1 MPTNIAKP
9 ISFSSNG
16 IKASWLSNVKDYY
29 INEKSIV
36 VNLGLDKAWITSTPE
51 TYLLPFSS
59 SILKDVSI
67 IKADSVFL
75 ITVHDQNNIGA
86 IILDDH
92 WHHLGELIKFPRDI
106 PLWRSPQHELGIVEF
121 DPYVVTGMSDEN
133 DPCRLKQYQVKVNL
147 WYAPAQTSAAI
158 HNKHADP
165 DFLEVHTQIYGHG
178 RMQKFHTKDS
188 NTLYED
194 LLLSPGQ
201 THRPMANIDID
212 QKFVYPWHQ
221 YYADENCIWMA
232 IEFHLAS

>member
-1 MPTNIAKP
+1 MSTNIAKP
-9 ISFSSNG
+9 ISFSSKF
-16 IKASWLSNVKDYY
+16 IKAVWLSNVQGYFIK
-29 INEKSIV
+29 EKSIV
-36 VNLGLDKAWITSTPE
+36 VNIGHDKAWISATPE

-59 SILKDVSI
+59 SILKGVSI
-67 IKADSVFL
+67 TTADSVFL
-75 ITVHDQNNIGA
+75 ITVYDQKNIGA

-92 WHHLGELIKFPRDI
+92 WHQLGELIEFARDI
-106 PLWRSPQHELGIVEF
+106 PLWRSPQHDLGTVEF
-121 DPYVVTGMSDEN
+121 DPYVVTGMSDEI

-147 WYAPAQTSAAI
+147 WYAPEQTSAAI

-178 RMQKFHTKDS
+178 RMQKFHAKDS
-188 NTLYED
+188 RTLYED

-201 THRPMANIDID
+201 THKPMANIDID
-212 QKFVYPWHQ
+212 QTFIYPWHQ